1 METSSRYDKARFQR
15 LQSTVE
21 RLGKDLKERIQC
33 MEEKFSE
40 LQKYL
45 SIRNINLK
53 NQEQEMIPVGEDDDS
68 RQPAGLADRTQKGNG
83 QRCRDRQT
91 CEGST
96 TDGKLI
102 LHEIV

>member
-1 METSSRYDKARFQR
+1 M
-15 LQSTVE
+15 E

-33 MEEKFSE
+33 MEEKFSK

-68 RQPAGLADRTQKGNG
+68 RQPAGLGDRTQ
-83 QRCRDRQT
+83 T
-91 CEGST
+91 
-96 TDGKLI
+96 
-102 LHEIV
+102 EI

>member
-1 METSSRYDKARFQR
+1 MEISSRYDKARFQR

-33 MEEKFSE
+33 MEEKFSK

-68 RQPAGLADRTQKGNG
+68 RQPAGLGDRTQ
-83 QRCRDRQT
+83 T
-91 CEGST
+91 
-96 TDGKLI
+96 
-102 LHEIV
+102 EI

>member
-1 METSSRYDKARFQR
+1 
-15 LQSTVE
+15 
-21 RLGKDLKERIQC
+21 

-68 RQPAGLADRTQKGNG
+68 RQPAGLGDRTQ
-83 QRCRDRQT
+83 T
-91 CEGST
+91 
-96 TDGKLI
+96 
-102 LHEIV
+102 EI

>member
-1 METSSRYDKARFQR
+1 
-15 LQSTVE
+15 
-21 RLGKDLKERIQC
+21 

-53 NQEQEMIPVGEDDDS
+53 NQEQEMIPVGDDDDS

-83 QRCRDRQT
+83 QRYRDRQT

-102 LHEIV
+102 LHKLCEPPSAIAGTAVGKRPEGPQPYNKVRKN